1 MKSHLAK
8 FAAVLLTT
16 ALLGAGWMYANGQYY
31 DNDRYN
37 TDRYNDRYDDRY
49 SERGRFSRNM
59 TVRAGTPIDVRLDT
73 KLATDDNSVGDT
85 WTGTVVRDVVSRN
98 GRRVMIPRGTQVE
111 GVVTVSEQGRKGV
124 KGRMDL
130 AVRSIQMN
138 GDYRRL
144 NASTEPIIDGS
155 KQAKK
160 IGAIVGGA
168 AVGGLLGHAIGDEKG
183 GILGALLGGAAGY
196 GATRHS
202 GRTVTL
208 RSGTVITFTTTT
220 DMLAYR

>member
-1 MKSHLAK
+1 MKSHFAK

-16 ALLGAGWMYANGQYY
+16 AFLGAGWMYASGQYY
-31 DNDRYN
+31 G
-37 TDRYNDRYDDRY
+37 NDRYDNQRY
-49 SERGRFSRNM
+49 SERGRWSRNQ

-73 KLATDDNSVGDT
+73 RLATDDNSVGDS
-85 WTGTVVRDVVSRN
+85 WSGVVARDVISPS
-98 GRRVMIPRGTQVE
+98 GRRVLIPAGTPVE
-111 GVVTVSEQGRKGV
+111 GVVTVSEQGRSGV

-130 AVRSIQMN
+130 AMRSISMN

-160 IGAIVGGA
+160 IGAVVGGA
-168 AVGGLLGHAIGDEKG
+168 AAGGLLGHAVGGDKG
-183 GILGALLGGAAGY
+183 GILGGLLGGLAGY

-202 GRTVTL
+202 GRTVTV

>member
-1 MKSHLAK
+1 MKSHFAK

-16 ALLGAGWMYANGQYY
+16 AFLGAGWMYANGQYY
-31 DNDRYN
+31 G
-37 TDRYNDRYDDRY
+37 NDRYDNQRY
-49 SERGRFSRNM
+49 SERGRWSRNL

-73 KLATDDNSVGDT
+73 RLATDDNSVGDS
-85 WTGTVVRDVVSRN
+85 WSGVVARDVISPS
-98 GRRVMIPRGTQVE
+98 GRRVLIPAGTPVE
-111 GVVTVSEQGRKGV
+111 GVVTVAEQGRSGV

-130 AVRSIQMN
+130 AMRSISMN

-160 IGAIVGGA
+160 IGAVVGGA
-168 AVGGLLGHAIGDEKG
+168 AAGGLLGHAVGGDKG
-183 GILGALLGGAAGY
+183 GILGGLLGGLAGY

-202 GRTVTL
+202 GRTVTV
-208 RSGTVITFTTTT
+208 REGTVITFTTTT

>member
-8 FAAVLLTT
+8 FAAVMLTT
-16 ALLGAGWMYANGQYY
+16 AFLGAGWMYANGQYY
-31 DNDRYN
+31 ENDRYN
-37 TDRYNDRYDDRY
+37 NDRYNNQRY
-49 SERGRFSRNM
+49 SERGRWSRNQA
-59 TVRAGTPIDVRLDT
+59 VRAGTPIDVRLDT
-73 KLATDDNSVGDT
+73 RLATDDNSAGDT
-85 WTGTVVRDVVSRN
+85 WVGTVVSDVVSPS
-98 GRRVMIPRGTQVE
+98 GRRVMIPRGTRVE

-130 AVRSIQMN
+130 AVRSIELN
-138 GDYRRL
+138 GDVRRM

-160 IGAIVGGA
+160 IGAVIGGA
-168 AVGGLLGHAIGDEKG
+168 AAGGLLGHAVGGDKG
-183 GILGALLGGAAGY
+183 GVLGGLLGGLAGY

-202 GRTVTL
+202 GRTVTV
-208 RSGTVITFTTTT
+208 REGTVITFTTTT

>member
-1 MKSHLAK
+1 MKSHFAR

-16 ALLGAGWMYANGQYY
+16 AFLGAGWMYANGQYY

-37 TDRYNDRYDDRY
+37 DRYSNDRY
-49 SERGRFSRNM
+49 SERGRWARNQV
-59 TVRAGTPIDVRLDT
+59 VRAGTPIDVRIDT
-73 KLATDDNSVGDT
+73 RLSTDDNSAGDT
-85 WTGTVVRDVVSRN
+85 WSGVVMRDVLSRS
-98 GRRVMIPRGTQVE
+98 GRRVVIPAGTPVE

-130 AVRSIQMN
+130 AMRSISMN
-138 GDYRRL
+138 GDVRRL

-160 IGAIVGGA
+160 IGAVVGGA
-168 AVGGLLGHAIGDEKG
+168 AVGGLLGHAIGGDKG
-183 GILGALLGGAAGY
+183 GILGGLLGGAAGY
-196 GATRHS
+196 GATRHA
-202 GRTVTL
+202 GRTMTL
-208 RSGTVITFTTTT
+208 KSGTVVTFTTTT